1 MRFTE
6 IKKHIPNITDRMLT
20 LHLKEMEQNG
30 LIERTIFAEVPPR
43 VEYKLTQSTINLI
56 PVWERLEKW
65 GDEHRENQVRAAL
78 QD

>member
-43 VEYKLTQSTINLI
+43 VEYKLTQSAINLI
-56 PVWERLEKW
+56 PVWERLEEW
-65 GDEHRENQVRAAL
+65 GDEHRKKQNKKVF